1 MALPHTAPGGSSL
14 LSLRSCAPEQASC
27 GAQLRQDTHMWAL
40 THTVDTPMNTRVC
53 AHTDIHTHTQ
63 THTQRHSHTHRHTHR
78 DTFTHTHT
86 HRDTHRDTFTHMC
99 TYTDI
104 HTHTDTH
111 RDTFTHMCTHTHRY
125 SHTDTDTHTDSSW
138 DQTVS
143 GKLTGKPEASLTIWQ
158 SRIP

>member
-78 DTFTHTHT
+78 DTFTHTDVHTQTFT
-86 HRDTHRDTFTHMC
+86 HRD
-99 TYTDI
+99 I
-104 HTHTDTH
+104 HTQTQTQRHTH

-125 SHTDTDTHTDSSW
+125 SHTDTDTYTDSSW